1 MSETPFLFEID
12 FKVRD
17 YEVDLQGIVNNAN
30 YLHYLEHTRHEFLYS
45 RNTDFAALHEKGI
58 DLIVTRNEIDYKQSL
73 KSHDRFKVTLH
84 MYREG
89 HLKIVFDQKI
99 YRMPDQRLAVKAK
112 VFGVCLKN
120 GKLVRP
126 EEVLDLKKLGIQT

>member
-1 MSETPFLFEID
+1 MSDASYLFETEL
-12 FKVRD
+12 KVRD

-58 DLIVTRNEIDYKQSL
+58 DLIVIRNEIDYKQSL
-73 KSHDRFKVTLH
+73 KSHDHFRVTLN

-89 HLKIVFDQKI
+89 NLRIVFDQNI
-99 YRMPDQRLAVKAK
+99 YRLPDHKLVVKAK

-120 GKLVRP
+120 GKPVRP
-126 EEVLDLKKLGIQT
+126 EDVLDLKQLGVGT